1 MLGQDKTSAQN
12 KIKLLES
19 ERAATATERAELRS
33 EAERLQDMLSALE
46 EERAASDA
54 NFARLSEKINLVSIE
69 KEKVPS

>member
-1 MLGQDKTSAQN
+1 MFLLLYQN